1 MPQLNN
7 DQTLQFKQRLRER
20 ADQLRA
26 EIRDTLDRS
35 SSETHVAIS
44 EPARD
49 AEDDSFSN
57 LIVDVT
63 LSEVDRDAEELRRID
78 SALLRLNDGSYGLCA
93 DCDRAIPVARL
104 DAEPT
109 ALRCVQCQELF
120 EKTHATQST
129 PTL

>member
-1 MPQLNN
+1 MSVLNT
-7 DQTLQFKQRLRER
+7 DQTLEFKTRLRER

-35 SSETHVAIS
+35 SIETHVAIS
-44 EPARD
+44 EPVRD
-49 AEDDSFSN
+49 PEDDSFSN
-57 LIVDVT
+57 LIVDVN
-63 LSEVDRDAEELRRID
+63 LSEVDRDSDELRRID
-78 SALLRLNDGSYGLCA
+78 SALGRLNDGSYGLCA

-104 DAEPT
+104 EAEPT

-120 EKTHATQST
+120 EKTHASQST

>member
-1 MPQLNN
+1 MSVLNS
-7 DQTLQFKQRLRER
+7 DQTLEFKTRLRER
-20 ADQLRA
+20 ADQLRG

-49 AEDDSFSN
+49 PEDDSFSN
-57 LIVDVT
+57 LIVDVN
-63 LSEVDRDAEELRRID
+63 LSEVDRDTDELRRID
-78 SALLRLNDGSYGLCA
+78 SALGRLNDGSYGLCA
-93 DCDRAIPVARL
+93 DCDRAIPLARL
-104 DAEPT
+104 EAEPT

-120 EKTHATQST
+120 EKTHASQST